1 MKSKTVSEL
10 PDTGLLSAVF
20 LFMGEKSVHWV
31 ERTLPVWFRRVF
43 MMNVFG
49 SGSGS
54 RGSVRRTTNFTTIV
68 MLSGTPYGRERR
80 ESQRR

>member
-1 MKSKTVSEL
+1 
-10 PDTGLLSAVF
+10 
-20 LFMGEKSVHWV
+20 MGEKSVHWV

-43 MMNVFG
+43 MMNVFGSG